1 MRALLLWIFEVSL
14 IFGFFLTR
22 GGHFHGCHSFS
33 FSSKSLVFSRDDDAD
48 DDECSQ
54 YQSLKS
60 FVVFLFSVL

>member
-1 MRALLLWIFEVSL
+1 VAVVHA
-14 IFGFFLTR
+14 R
-22 GGHFHGCHSFS
+22 GR
-33 FSSKSLVFSRDDDAD
+33 KSLVFSRDDDAD

>member
-1 MRALLLWIFEVSL
+1 MAVVHA
-14 IFGFFLTR
+14 R
-22 GGHFHGCHSFS
+22 GR
-33 FSSKSLVFSRDDDAD
+33 KSLVFSRGRKSLIFSRDDDAD